1 MELRATRDAVVSNG
15 RVGARPGFAA
25 HGRDAEGPSRS
36 QGGEKFQEGLARPD
50 VVLSN
55 RMKTRRLLPDKKPLQ
70 AETDRA
76 LT

>member
-1 MELRATRDAVVSNG
+1 VELHATRDAVVMSAS
-15 RVGARPGFAA
+15 AR
-25 HGRDAEGPSRS
+25 GRDSPPTAATLTDLLGRE
-36 QGGEKFQEGLARPD
+36 GGEKFQEGLARPD

-55 RMKTRRLLPDKKPLQ
+55 RMKNRRLLPDKKPLQ